1 MSLAVKVCQEQALR
15 AYYNMLS
22 LFDRGH
28 LDIKTKLSFF
38 DQMVLW
44 GGSMVV
50 YNIKEGRGQIKS
62 LSRYEIIV
70 DKLHI

>member
-28 LDIKTKLSFF
+28 LDIKINFHSLTKWFYGAE
-38 DQMVLW
+38 VW
-44 GGSMVV
+44 GSTPLR
-50 YNIKEGRGQIKS
+50 KEGG
-62 LSRYEIIV
+62 
-70 DKLHI
+70 KLKACQDMK